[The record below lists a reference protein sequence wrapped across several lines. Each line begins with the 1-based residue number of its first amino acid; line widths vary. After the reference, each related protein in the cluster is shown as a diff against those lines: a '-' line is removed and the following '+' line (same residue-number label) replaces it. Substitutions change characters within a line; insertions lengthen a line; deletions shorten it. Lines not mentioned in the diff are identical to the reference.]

1 MRKASF
7 QILSVLA
14 LLCIVVLVE
23 GCSVT
28 MAAKEETRKDLS
40 VIRIGGNRDDI
51 VQVLGAP
58 YMTTRNEDGGCKD
71 VYKLVEDAPTKGE
84 KTLAVVGHAA
94 MDVVTLGL
102 WEIAGTPLELA
113 TQKDATTFVLYYGP
127 DNKLKAYDA
136 IK

>member
-1 MRKASF
+1 MRKTN
-7 QILSVLA
+7 LLLLGVVVMGVVVLA
-14 LLCIVVLVE
+14 Q
-23 GCSVT
+23 GCSVA
-28 MAAKEETRKDLS
+28 MASKEQTRKDLS
-40 VIRIGGNRDDI
+40 ILRVGGDRDDI

-58 YMTTRNEDGGCKD
+58 YMTTRNDDGSCKD
-71 VYKLVEDAPTKGE
+71 VYKLVEDAQSKGA
-84 KTLAVVGHAA
+84 KTLSVVGHAA

-113 TQKDATTFVLYYGP
+113 TKQEATTFILYYGA

>member
-1 MRKASF
+1 MRKTNLLL
-7 QILSVLA
+7 LSVLVMGGM
-14 LLCIVVLVE
+14 IVAQ
-23 GCSVT
+23 GCSVA
-28 MAAKEETRKDLS
+28 MASKEQTRKDLS
-40 VIRIGGNRDDI
+40 VLRIGGDRDDI
-51 VQVLGAP
+51 VQVIGAP
-58 YMTTRNEDGGCKD
+58 YITTRNEDGSCKD
-71 VYKLVEDAPTKGE
+71 VYKIVEDAQSKEG

-113 TQKDATTFVLYYGP
+113 TKQEATTFILYYGP

>member
-1 MRKASF
+1 MRKTN
-7 QILSVLA
+7 LLLLGVVVMGVVVLA
-14 LLCIVVLVE
+14 Q
-23 GCSVT
+23 GCSVA
-28 MAAKEETRKDLS
+28 MASKEQTRKDLS
-40 VIRIGGNRDDI
+40 VLRVGGDRDDI

-58 YMTTRNEDGGCKD
+58 YMTTRNDDGSCKD
-71 VYKLVEDAPTKGE
+71 VYKLVENAQSKGA
-84 KTLAVVGHAA
+84 KTLSVVGHAA

-113 TQKDATTFVLYYGP
+113 TKQEATTFILYYGA